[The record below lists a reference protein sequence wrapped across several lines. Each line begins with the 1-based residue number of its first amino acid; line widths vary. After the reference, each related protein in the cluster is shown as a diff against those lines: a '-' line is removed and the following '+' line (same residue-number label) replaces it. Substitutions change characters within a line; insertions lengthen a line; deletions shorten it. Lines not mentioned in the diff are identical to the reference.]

1 MNLVRLHRGLADL
14 RARKVRQ
21 EEGVTAITRIEAEL
35 LAWFANHPEQVVSK
49 DRLLEEVWGYR
60 AGVRSRTVEV
70 TVHTLRR
77 KIERDPTHPEHLVTE
92 RGGGYRFVP
101 LASEPALDPEARHL
115 ARLIEADA
123 LSDDAPASALRA
135 LEDISFDPEVQVRRA
150 ALLVEVGALAEA
162 DEALAA
168 SIGVN
173 EQRRA
178 MVAASLAMR
187 RGLDPVRWLER
198 AMQGDPIVAA
208 TALVRLGVYRLGR
221 GDVHS
226 GFGHLADARLRFEK
240 LEAHRLLAMAWREE
254 GLYRVLQGRPEAALE
269 AFDKA
274 LEDRSGSRYVERV
287 TRFGKALAL
296 RLVGG
301 DADAERERAEAIVVE
316 RWDEPGVFAFR
327 AIERRIAFATA
338 IPLVSDGL
346 NRHAL
351 RPNPTDAAL
360 LHALGAAFGICFD
373 GTAGAQLEQHGPAF
387 ALALFRAAR
396 GEAKPIADQV
406 LLPGLVAAF
415 R

>member
-1 MNLVRLHRGLADL
+1 
-14 RARKVRQ
+14 
-21 EEGVTAITRIEAEL
+21 
-35 LAWFANHPEQVVSK
+35 
-49 DRLLEEVWGYR
+49 LLEEVWGYR

-70 TVHTLRR
+70 TVYTLRK
-77 KIERDPTHPEHLVTE
+77 KIERDPTRPEHVLTE

-101 LASEPALDPEARHL
+101 LASEPALDPDARRL
-115 ARLIEADA
+115 AGLLEADA
-123 LSDDAPASALRA
+123 LCYDAPSSALTA
-135 LEDISFDPEVQVRRA
+135 LEDISFDAEVQVRRA
-150 ALLVEVGALAEA
+150 ALLVAVGALAEA

-168 SIGVN
+168 SVGVD
-173 EQRRA
+173 EERRA

-187 RGLDPVRWLER
+187 RGLDPVPWLER
-198 AMQGDPIVAA
+198 VVQGDPLVAG
-208 TALVRLGVYRLGR
+208 TAMVRLGVHRLDR

-226 GFGHLADARLRFEK
+226 GFGHLADARLRFER
-240 LEAHRLLAMAWREE
+240 LHAHRLVAMAWGEE
-254 GLYRVLQGRPEAALE
+254 GLHRVLQGRPEAALE
-269 AFDKA
+269 AFDRA

-316 RWDEPGVFAFR
+316 RWDEPRVFAFR
-327 AIERRIAFATA
+327 AIERRIAFATTVT
-338 IPLVSDGL
+338 LVNEGL

-360 LHALGAAFGICFD
+360 LSGIGAAFGMFTD
-373 GTAGAQLEQHGPAF
+373 RNADRRLQDHGPAF

-396 GEAKPIADQV
+396 GEAKPLADQV
-406 LLPGLVAAF
+406 LLPDLVAAF